1 MIKKLR
7 YILKNYYKF
16 AYIVEHIKE
25 ISFLVDNYE
34 LIRDLDKDVYE
45 LKDTT
50 AALDEHICNVEKSMR
65 ENFITLESK
74 KKEKKG
80 PGYAIDGVPKA
91 QKEYILGLLREDGES
106 VLEEKMKERGNK

>member
-16 AYIVEHIKE
+16 AYIVEHTKE
-25 ISFLVDNYE
+25 IAFLVENYE
-34 LIRDLDKDVYE
+34 LIRDLDKDVYK
-45 LKDTT
+45 LK
-50 AALDEHICNVEKSMR
+50 EQIV
-65 ENFITLESK
+65 TLESK

-80 PGYAIDGVPKA
+80 PGYAIDGVPKR
-91 QKEYILGLLREDGES
+91 QKEYILGLLSEDGES

>member
-34 LIRDLDKDVYE
+34 LIRDLDKDVYK
-45 LKDTT
+45 LK
-50 AALDEHICNVEKSMR
+50 EQIV
-65 ENFITLESK
+65 TLESK

-80 PGYAIDGVPKA
+80 PGYAIDGVPKG

>member
-34 LIRDLDKDVYE
+34 LIRDLDKDVYK
-45 LKDTT
+45 LK
-50 AALDEHICNVEKSMR
+50 EQMV
-65 ENFITLESK
+65 TLESK

-80 PGYAIDGVPKA
+80 PGYAIDGVPKG
-91 QKEYILGLLREDGES
+91 QKDYILGLLREDGES

>member
-16 AYIVEHIKE
+16 AYIVEHTKE
-25 ISFLVDNYE
+25 IAFLVENYE
-34 LIRDLDKDVYE
+34 LIRDLDKDVYK
-45 LKDTT
+45 LK
-50 AALDEHICNVEKSMR
+50 EQIV
-65 ENFITLESK
+65 TLESK

-80 PGYAIDGVPKA
+80 PGYAIDGVPKG
-91 QKEYILGLLREDGES
+91 QKEYILELLREDGES

>member
-25 ISFLVDNYE
+25 ISFLVENYE
-34 LIRDLDKDVYE
+34 LIRDLDKDVYK
-45 LKDTT
+45 LK
-50 AALDEHICNVEKSMR
+50 EQIV
-65 ENFITLESK
+65 TLESK

>member
-34 LIRDLDKDVYE
+34 LIRDLDKDVYK
-45 LKDTT
+45 LK
-50 AALDEHICNVEKSMR
+50 EQMV
-65 ENFITLESK
+65 TLESK

>member
-7 YILKNYYKF
+7 YILRNYYKF

-34 LIRDLDKDVYE
+34 LIRDLDKDVYK
-45 LKDTT
+45 LK
-50 AALDEHICNVEKSMR
+50 EQIV
-65 ENFITLESK
+65 TLESK

-80 PGYAIDGVPKA
+80 PGYAIDGVPKG

>member
-16 AYIVEHIKE
+16 AYIVEHTKE
-25 ISFLVDNYE
+25 IAFLVENYE
-34 LIRDLDKDVYE
+34 LIRDLDKDVYK
-45 LKDTT
+45 LK
-50 AALDEHICNVEKSMR
+50 EQIV
-65 ENFITLESK
+65 TLESK

-80 PGYAIDGVPKA
+80 PGYAIDGVPKG
-91 QKEYILGLLREDGES
+91 QKDYILGLLREDGES

>member
-25 ISFLVDNYE
+25 IIFLVENYE
-34 LIRDLDKDVYE
+34 LIRDLDRDVYK
-45 LKDTT
+45 LK
-50 AALDEHICNVEKSMR
+50 EQIV
-65 ENFITLESK
+65 TLESK

-80 PGYAIDGVPKA
+80 PGYAIDGVPKG

>member
-16 AYIVEHIKE
+16 AYIVEHTKE
-25 ISFLVDNYE
+25 ISFLVENYE
-34 LIRDLDKDVYE
+34 LIRDLDKDVYK
-45 LKDTT
+45 LK
-50 AALDEHICNVEKSMR
+50 EQIV
-65 ENFITLESK
+65 TLESK

>member
-25 ISFLVDNYE
+25 ISFLVENYE
-34 LIRDLDKDVYE
+34 LIRDLDKDVYKIKE
-45 LKDTT
+45 Q
-50 AALDEHICNVEKSMR
+50 IV
-65 ENFITLESK
+65 TLESK

-80 PGYAIDGVPKA
+80 PGYAIDGVPKG
-91 QKEYILGLLREDGES
+91 QKDYILGLLREDGES

>member
-25 ISFLVDNYE
+25 IAFLVENYE
-34 LIRDLDKDVYE
+34 LIRDLDRDVYK
-45 LKDTT
+45 LK
-50 AALDEHICNVEKSMR
+50 EQIV
-65 ENFITLESK
+65 TLEGK

-80 PGYAIDGVPKA
+80 PGYAIDGVPKG

-106 VLEEKMKERGNK
+106 VLEEKMRERGNK

>member
-7 YILKNYYKF
+7 YILKNYYKI
-16 AYIVEHIKE
+16 AYVVEHCKE
-25 ISFLVDNYE
+25 IAFLVENYE
-34 LIRDLDKDVYE
+34 LIRDLDKDVYK
-45 LKDTT
+45 LK
-50 AALDEHICNVEKSMR
+50 EQIV
-65 ENFITLESK
+65 TLESK

-80 PGYAIDGVPKA
+80 PGYAIDGVPKG

>member
-25 ISFLVDNYE
+25 IVFLVENYE
-34 LIRDLDKDVYE
+34 LIRDLDKDVYK
-45 LKDTT
+45 LK
-50 AALDEHICNVEKSMR
+50 EQIV
-65 ENFITLESK
+65 TLESK

-80 PGYAIDGVPKA
+80 PGYAIDGVPKG

-106 VLEEKMKERGNK
+106 VLEEKMRERGNK

>member
-1 MIKKLR
+1 MLKKLR

-16 AYIVEHIKE
+16 AYVVEHIKE
-25 ISFLVDNYE
+25 ISFLVENYE
-34 LIRDLDKDVYE
+34 LIRDLDKDVYK
-45 LKDTT
+45 LK
-50 AALDEHICNVEKSMR
+50 EQIV
-65 ENFITLESK
+65 TLESK

>member
-1 MIKKLR
+1 MLKKLR

-25 ISFLVDNYE
+25 ISFLVENYE
-34 LIRDLDKDVYE
+34 LIRDLDKDVYK
-45 LKDTT
+45 LK
-50 AALDEHICNVEKSMR
+50 EQMV
-65 ENFITLESK
+65 TLESK

-80 PGYAIDGVPKA
+80 PGYAIDGVPKG
-91 QKEYILGLLREDGES
+91 QKDYILGLLREDGES

>member
-7 YILKNYYKF
+7 YILRNYYKF

-25 ISFLVDNYE
+25 ISFLVENYE
-34 LIRDLDKDVYE
+34 LIRDLDKDVYK
-45 LKDTT
+45 LK
-50 AALDEHICNVEKSMR
+50 EQIV
-65 ENFITLESK
+65 TLESK

-80 PGYAIDGVPKA
+80 PGYAIDGVPKG

>member
-16 AYIVEHIKE
+16 AYIVEHTKE
-25 ISFLVDNYE
+25 IAFLVENYE
-34 LIRDLDKDVYE
+34 LIRDLDKDVYK
-45 LKDTT
+45 LK
-50 AALDEHICNVEKSMR
+50 EQMVM
-65 ENFITLESK
+65 LESK

-80 PGYAIDGVPKA
+80 PGYAIDGVPKG

-106 VLEEKMKERGNK
+106 VLEEKMKERGTK

>member
-1 MIKKLR
+1 MLKKLR

-25 ISFLVDNYE
+25 ISFLVENYE
-34 LIRDLDKDVYE
+34 LIRDLDKDVYK
-45 LKDTT
+45 LK
-50 AALDEHICNVEKSMR
+50 EQIV
-65 ENFITLESK
+65 TLESK

-80 PGYAIDGVPKA
+80 PGYAIDGVPKG